1 MLQFPLSRQLMVLQA
16 APRGVRIEGREFGLK
31 AGSVKMASVNPE
43 RRQRE
48 RLALRCP
55 VRILA
60 SAESPADDAVTVN
73 LSSQG
78 IYWISQI
85 PCTPGQRI
93 GCYVFINPNGFRS
106 GASAVSLYCRVRV
119 VRVEEVA
126 TGFGVGGRIEQYA
139 FSRVCDDGA
148 HTDFPAALQAQRAGL
163 V

>member
-1 MLQFPLSRQLMVLQA
+1 
-16 APRGVRIEGREFGLK
+16 
-31 AGSVKMASVNPE
+31 MASVNSE

-60 SAESPADDAVTVN
+60 SAEGPADDAITVN

-78 IYWISQI
+78 IYWISQV

-93 GCYVFINPNGFRS
+93 GCYVFIDPGGFRS
-106 GASAVSLYCRVRV
+106 GAASVSLYCRVRV

-139 FSRVCDDGA
+139 FSRMCDQG
-148 HTDFPAALQAQRAGL
+148 TRMDFPVALQTQRAGL

>member
-1 MLQFPLSRQLMVLQA
+1 
-16 APRGVRIEGREFGLK
+16 
-31 AGSVKMASVNPE
+31 MASVNPE

-55 VRILA
+55 VRIVE
-60 SAESPADDAVTVN
+60 SAEGPADDAVTVN

-78 IYWISQI
+78 IYWISQT

-93 GCYVFINPNGFRS
+93 GCYVLIDPSGFRS
-106 GASAVSLYCRVRV
+106 GSSPVSLYCRVRV

-139 FSRVCDDGA
+139 LSRMCDQST
-148 HTDFPAALQAQRAGL
+148 HTDFPTALQAQQAGL

>member
-1 MLQFPLSRQLMVLQA
+1 
-16 APRGVRIEGREFGLK
+16 
-31 AGSVKMASVNPE
+31 MASVNSE

-48 RLALRCP
+48 RVALRCP

-60 SAESPADDAVTVN
+60 SAENPADDAVTVN

-78 IYWISQI
+78 IFRISQV
-85 PCTPGQRI
+85 PCTPGEKI
-93 GCYVFINPNGFRS
+93 SCYVFINPSGFRS
-106 GASAVSLYCRVRV
+106 APSPVSLYCRVRV

-139 FSRVCDDGA
+139 FSRMCDQGT
-148 HTDFPAALQAQRAGL
+148 HTDLPVARQAQRAGL